1 MKGLILLIHLIMTKI
16 ELTQQMN
23 QIVYLDEVFAD
34 N

>member
-1 MKGLILLIHLIMTKI
+1 MKGLILLIYLIITKI